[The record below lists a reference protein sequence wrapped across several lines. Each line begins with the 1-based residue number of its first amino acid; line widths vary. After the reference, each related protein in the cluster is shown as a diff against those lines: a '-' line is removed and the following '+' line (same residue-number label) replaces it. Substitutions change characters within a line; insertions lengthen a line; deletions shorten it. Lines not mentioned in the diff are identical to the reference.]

1 MIYYALHQ
9 EVSFF
14 VILEQNSKFNVTYLD
29 ITSRIIEENILDY
42 FRCVK
47 QGLVFL
53 SGIVKLPKLPQLSM
67 QVQVGRHGVEAM
79 DP

>member
-14 VILEQNSKFNVTYLD
+14 VILEQNRNFNVTYLE

-53 SGIVKLPKLPQLSM
+53 SGIVKLPKLPQLSI
-67 QVQVGRHGVEAM
+67 QVQVDRHGIEAM